1 MILVF
6 RFKNMSNN
14 FCTVVSPNKGILPLF
29 ASKFRNFANKGMS
42 KFGWHSLRYFLFS
55 LSDFIFQPS
64 GVEGLNLTSKES
76 EEASDSDK
84 VDFNPLGLT
93 GAEISALKVQK

>member
-1 MILVF
+1 MLPSYYKSY
-6 RFKNMSNN
+6 FKIYSINSISN
-14 FCTVVSPNKGILPLF
+14 TVCIFL
-29 ASKFRNFANKGMS
+29 
-42 KFGWHSLRYFLFS
+42 GWHSLRYFLFS

-76 EEASDSDK
+76 EEASDSNK

-93 GAEISALKVQK
+93 GAEKSALKVQK